1 MSKRGGGRAFHAR
14 TSNPI
19 LIQKVREL
27 LWNYSLHASNIKWL
41 RGRIYRGMYGGLS
54 FSFYLIP
61 KLSDF
66 SSFIESNILD
76 SCFRR
81 NDYCHPMNEN
91 VIPVKTGIQKG
102 FIFK

>member
-1 MSKRGGGRAFHAR
+1 MNFVKF
-14 TSNPI
+14 TKN
-19 LIQKVREL
+19 L
-27 LWNYSLHASNIKWL
+27 LD
-41 RGRIYRGMYGGLS
+41 
-54 FSFYLIP
+54 P

-81 NDYCHPMNEN
+81 NDDCHPMNEN

-102 FIFK
+102 YL